1 MMQPLLKAER
11 VSLDAS
17 TLRAWEDMR
26 IEVLHEI
33 QDGGVVPDELVDAA
47 GDLAAQDSPWS
58 LARPPVTRTPR
69 IHVN

>member
-1 MMQPLLKAER
+1 
-11 VSLDAS
+11 
-17 TLRAWEDMR
+17 
-26 IEVLHEI
+26 LHEI